1 MADNSSV
8 PPIWCDVG
16 KNFNAT
22 YLVVSLGHT
31 ARRKCANSGDLK
43 KEVKICPQHLE
54 INSHVVSVDTMDKI
68 HGDNVSVHFPGRLCA
83 CLQVNILQ
91 SYPSVII
98 NN

>member
-43 KEVKICPQHLE
+43 KEVKICSQHLE

-68 HGDNVSVHFPGRLCA
+68 HGDNVSVHFPGRCVL
-83 CLQVNILQ
+83 V
-91 SYPSVII
+91 YK
-98 NN
+98 